1 MMIPLT
7 LFALLASSVAG
18 FGPPG
23 ADFSSSFDLS
33 LCPDPSRELDVYSD
47 ASWATKNST
56 SGGLVLYRGIL
67 VSWWTRRQKSVSA
80 STTEAEYHSAAVASR
95 EGVWHRDFLE
105 DVGCGV
111 TAPTPLFLDSKAALD
126 LTRDPVAF
134 KLTKHILR
142 HAHELRDRV
151 ARSVFAPR
159 FVETSKQL
167 ADVLTKA
174 LRSAAHL
181 QFLSLLPDLSP
192 PTSTPDHS
200 TDLDLSRER
209 GCSDTPLLPSA
220 RDV

>member
-1 MMIPLT
+1 M
-7 LFALLASSVAG
+7 SSVRVR
-18 FGPPG
+18 P
-23 ADFSSSFDLS
+23 
-33 LCPDPSRELDVYSD
+33 
-47 ASWATKNST
+47 
-56 SGGLVLYRGIL
+56 GLVSERL
-67 VSWWTRRQKSVSA
+67 T
-80 STTEAEYHSAAVASR
+80 
-95 EGVWHRDFLE
+95 VWHDQVDHFPSANVRPGRTYPRTFRPTVFL
-105 DVGCGV
+105 
-111 TAPTPLFLDSKAALD
+111 
-126 LTRDPVAF
+126 
-134 KLTKHILR
+134 
-142 HAHELRDRV
+142 
-151 ARSVFAPR
+151 VFAPR